1 MPIRLLEDRIQ
12 SGTTPSL
19 GYEDRYPEVDM
30 PASVLE
36 AQRANQ
42 NIAGGNILDD
52 LTYNQKVLG
61 IGGATVG
68 GLGAT
73 AAYQSMQDIKAIN
86 QMAKMGNYGT
96 RNPMPQAFM
105 DKLKGAYT
113 PSSVFKKTG
122 YPTGLKNW
130 FFSRSSPGHFGPV
143 EKTMKFAKNLPGY
156 AMKGLGYLSSLPAS
170 TALMALHPTPA
181 NADEI
186 EWQNRMMQNQ
196 RFKQQQL
203 MNRRKQQMQETIRQA
218 EAAEAAKK
226 KVITTTP
233 KGPPSITQKKKVTT
247 AKGPPS
253 IISKP
258 KVTGPTYGPHTKPKK
273 KYTPPQQTGGST
285 GLHGGGSKKGSPPTG
300 TKGKNPWGRADGGL
314 IRLFKYGGYLG

>member
-1 MPIRLLEDRIQ
+1 MPLRIVGNRIQ

-19 GYEDRYPEVDM
+19 GYEDRYPKVDM

-36 AQRANQ
+36 AQKANQ

-86 QMAKMGNYGT
+86 QMAKMGNYGPH
-96 RNPMPQAFM
+96 NPMPQSFM

-113 PSSVFKKTG
+113 PSSVFKQTG

-130 FFSRSSPGHFGPV
+130 FFSRSSPEHFGPV
-143 EKTMKFAKNLPGY
+143 EQTMKFAKNFPGY
-156 AMKGLGYLSSLPAS
+156 AMKGLGYLASLPAS
-170 TALMALHPTPA
+170 AALMTLHPTPA

-186 EWQNRMMQNQ
+186 EWQNKMMQNQ
-196 RFKQQQL
+196 RIQL
-203 MNRRKQQMQETIRQA
+203 MNRRKQQMQKTIRQA
-218 EAAEAAKK
+218 EAKKAAEEKAAADRKAQQQATIAANREAAKK
-226 KVITTTP
+226 FGDKP
-233 KGPPSITQKKKVTT
+233 QKIYHQETRSQDRGGRDIGSRVSDSYEKQQSAQYGML
-247 AKGPPS
+247 AKGGLVNFF
-253 IISKP
+253 KN
-258 KVTGPTYGPHTKPKK
+258 
-273 KYTPPQQTGGST
+273 GG
-285 GLHGGGSKKGSPPTG
+285 
-300 TKGKNPWGRADGGL
+300 
-314 IRLFKYGGYLG
+314 FLG